1 MKFKFYDTC
10 SLIQEAGH
18 LFKSDDYTLVISSI
32 VFEELE
38 KIKTSNRDAD
48 VKFAARRVMQD
59 LDEHYG
65 DYKIVLY
72 NDTMGTVMEDKG
84 FTLTNDAKIIA
95 CALDFATGLSDN
107 DKLIF
112 VSNDTICRH
121 IANLFFE
128 TE

>member
-48 VKFAARRVMQD
+48 VKFAARRVM
-59 LDEHYG
+59 
-65 DYKIVLY
+65 
-72 NDTMGTVMEDKG
+72 
-84 FTLTNDAKIIA
+84 
-95 CALDFATGLSDN
+95 
-107 DKLIF
+107 
-112 VSNDTICRH
+112 
-121 IANLFFE
+121 
-128 TE
+128 